1 MGLEVEKVQGQFI
14 FLKIDSLF
22 QQNMCQNGAW
32 CPCSYYISTFEH
44 YPYFP
49 LIFESFELH
58 ETKLICESQGAATFV
73 HRLDFAIM
81 TMNDH

>member
-32 CPCSYYISTFEH
+32 CPCSYYITTFEH

-49 LIFESFELH
+49 LIFESLNCMRPNSYVKVKELLPLY
-58 ETKLICESQGAATFV
+58 T
-73 HRLDFAIM
+73 D
-81 TMNDH
+81 